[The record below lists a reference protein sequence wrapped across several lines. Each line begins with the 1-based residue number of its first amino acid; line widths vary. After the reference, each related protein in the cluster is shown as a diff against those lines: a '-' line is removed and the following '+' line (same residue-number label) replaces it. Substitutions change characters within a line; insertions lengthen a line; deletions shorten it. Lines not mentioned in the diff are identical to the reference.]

1 MIKIDPRVKNGIEW
15 AVCIIIAIILALLFR
30 HFIGTPTVVK
40 QTSMK
45 TTLMPNDRLFLN
57 RFIVTTGGEF
67 KRGDIITFEAPSVS
81 QVGLN
86 ADLSNP
92 VAIYNRKS
100 SGWFDDF
107 KYYFLEIGKTS
118 YIKRII
124 GVAGDHV
131 EIKNNKV
138 YLNDVE
144 LEENYLQEGMVTT
157 AEGGAYTNVTVPD
170 GYIFAMGDNR
180 TGSTDCRHFGCV
192 PIEKIEGKVLFRFW
206 PFNKFGKVN

>member
-1 MIKIDPRVKNGIEW
+1 MIKVDPRVKNVLEW
-15 AVCIIIAIILALLFR
+15 VVCIIVALILALLFR

-45 TTLMPNDRLFLN
+45 STLIPNDRLFLN
-57 RFIVTTGGEF
+57 RWIVTTHGEF

-92 VAIYNRKS
+92 VAKYTRESK
-100 SGWFDDF
+100 GGFDDF
-107 KYYFLEIGKTS
+107 CYYFLEIGKTS

-138 YLNDVE
+138 YLNEEE
-144 LEENYLQEGMVTT
+144 LDEPYLDEGMITT
-157 AEGGAYTNVTVPD
+157 GEGGAFTNIVVPE
-170 GYIFAMGDNR
+170 GYVFAMGDNR
-180 TGSTDCRHFGCV
+180 TGSTDCRMFGCI

-206 PFNKFGKVN
+206 PLNKFGKVN